1 MKKLS
6 SVHKTLQV
14 IEALEKHPQ
23 SLSVS
28 ELSRF
33 INFPKSTTHHI
44 LRTLLPYN
52 YIYQNPDD
60 KKYTLGFR
68 FIEIARKMLRNLDV
82 RQIAKEY
89 VNKLC
94 EESKET
100 VHLSILRGGLVIY
113 LERVSPP
120 EGFSLPINIDITAE
134 PHTCASG
141 KIFLSGMS
149 QEEILSIYSGG
160 PLKRITNKTITSQSR
175 LFKEI
180 EKVRKQGYALDD
192 EEFFEGLRCVAAPI
206 RAGDKIVAGLSI
218 SGPVFSMT
226 MEKINKTLIGLVV
239 KTAKEISSRID
250 A

>member
-1 MKKLS
+1 MKLS

-14 IEALEKHPQ
+14 IEALEKHPK

-28 ELSRF
+28 ELSRL
-33 INFPKSTTHHI
+33 INLPKSTTHHI
-44 LRTLLPYN
+44 LRALLPYN

-68 FIEIARKMLRNLDV
+68 FLEIGRKMLRNLDV

-89 VNKLC
+89 LDRLC

-100 VHLSILRGGLVIY
+100 VHLSILRGGLVVY

-134 PHTCASG
+134 PHTCAAG

-149 QEEILSIYSGG
+149 QQEMSSMYSGG
-160 PLKRITNKTITSQSR
+160 PLKKITNRTITSQRR

-180 EKVRKQGYALDD
+180 ETVRNQGYALDD
-192 EEFFEGLRCVAAPI
+192 EEFYEGLRCVAAPI
-206 RAGDKIVAGLSI
+206 RVGDKIVAGLSI

-226 MEKINKTLIGLVV
+226 MEKINRALIGMVV
-239 KTAKEISSRID
+239 KTAKEISSKID
-250 A
+250 V